1 MLAFLRVRFDLNQV
15 LSWKQ
20 LLEVGRK
27 QEEKELEARSVIM
40 IFPDAQEISL
50 DPREI
55 VRAEGVVLPIAPKFW
70 WSTAILFIIPRECIG
85 KSFSV

>member
-1 MLAFLRVRFDLNQV
+1 MIHIVLAFLRVRFDLNQV

-40 IFPDAQEISL
+40 IFPDAQEGRGGGSPNSSQVLVENGHSL
-50 DPREI
+50 HHP
-55 VRAEGVVLPIAPKFW
+55 
-70 WSTAILFIIPRECIG
+70 
-85 KSFSV
+85 

>member
-1 MLAFLRVRFDLNQV
+1 M

-40 IFPDAQEISL
+40 IFPDAQEISR

-55 VRAEGVVLPIAPKFW
+55 ARAEVVGGGCHPLGGSPNSSQVLVEYGHSLHHQSF
-70 WSTAILFIIPRECIG
+70 PRECIG